1 MRNFAWQHP
10 RDQIVE
16 TMARIYAHDMT
27 TTSGGNL
34 SIRDEKEGVWI
45 SPARVD
51 KGRLRAEDV
60 VRVSSGGEAEG
71 LHPPSSEFP
80 FHRAIYEA
88 RPDVGAIIHAH
99 PGALVSFSMC
109 GQVPD
114 TRVFPETYALC
125 GKPLLAPYAL
135 PGSQALGAKIASAFS
150 DKTRP
155 KCVVLENHGV
165 VVAGKDMAE
174 AFTAFEALEF
184 AAATL
189 LHAKK
194 LGEPKVLESKEKPKG
209 GGASVFRVL
218 PEAEWDGRK
227 VSNLERERRKEVC
240 EFVRRAYDHRLVT
253 SGWGSFSARV
263 GEEAFVITPRHLD
276 RANLWAED
284 LVYVEGGCF
293 EKGRQPSRAVSLHEA
308 VYRAHPEIGA
318 IVNALPLHASA
329 FSLSDE
335 RLDTKTIPES
345 YVFLK
350 EVNWFSFKEQGEKGE
365 VAARKLSVSQ
375 PAAVLEHNGVLV
387 AGRSVLDAFDRLEI
401 LESTAMAILR
411 CQTLGP
417 VSKMTEDMTR
427 ELEEAFGI
435 V

>member
-1 MRNFAWQHP
+1 MRSFAWQHP

-34 SIRDEKEGVWI
+34 SIRDEKEGIWI

-60 VRVSSGGEAEG
+60 VRVSSTGEAEG

-135 PGSQALGAKIASAFS
+135 PGSQALGEKIATAFS
-150 DKTRP
+150 DEAMP

-165 VVAGKDMAE
+165 VVVGKDMVE

-194 LGEPKVLESKEKPKG
+194 LGEP
-209 GGASVFRVL
+209 RVL
-218 PEAEWDGRK
+218 VGTEKMAIGAGVFPMLPQAEFEGRA
-227 VSNLERERRKEVC
+227 VSNLEKERRKHVC
-240 EFVRRAYDHRLVT
+240 EFARRAYDHRLVT

-263 GEEAFVITPRHLD
+263 GEKAFVITPRHLD

-284 LVYVEGGCF
+284 LVYVEEGCF
-293 EKGRQPSRAVSLHEA
+293 EKERQPSRAVSLHEA
-308 VYRAHPEIGA
+308 VYRAHPEVGA

-335 RLDTKTIPES
+335 RMDTKTIPES

-350 EVNWFSFKEQGEKGE
+350 EVGWLSFEEQVEEGGV
-365 VAARKLSVSQ
+365 VAKKVSVSQ
-375 PAAVLEHNGVLV
+375 PAAIMEHNGVLV

-417 VSKMTEDMTR
+417 VSKMTEVMTK